1 MKTTGRVPHAGAAVV
16 VALLLGA
23 RPVPAAAAG
32 DHDGCTGFIDEVP
45 VVILTPG
52 TWCLRSDLAFAVDIA
67 EIAIDVQA
75 DGVTIDCHDRRL
87 VGKVGA
93 YPLPRWAIV
102 SYKRATTVRHCYV
115 EAFQIP
121 IETHG
126 NDSIVEF
133 NHVRGARER
142 GILMTG
148 NNGTV
153 RRNVVDK
160 VVGAGGVHSG
170 RAFGISVHGS
180 IDVIDNTVSGVH
192 SAEGSDAW
200 GILAAWNES
209 PDETVIVSGNRVR
222 DVVPS
227 DGGESAG
234 IAVKLDRYVVRGN
247 MVTVPDAGVGVYCQ
261 SGSDGA
267 RLSDNI
273 VIGGTLSP
281 LWSCPESTGNVAKH

>member
-1 MKTTGRVPHAGAAVV
+1 MGAIRSACPFAAVIAAALAS
-16 VALLLGA
+16 VAAG
-23 RPVPAAAAG
+23 PAAAAD
-32 DHDGCTGFIDEVP
+32 DHDSCVGFIDELP
-45 VVILTPG
+45 VVISTQG
-52 TWCLRSDLAFAVDIA
+52 TWCMRGNLTFMVDVADIA
-67 EIAIDVQA
+67 VQVQVP
-75 DGVTIDCHDRRL
+75 GVTIDCQGSRL
-87 VGKVGA
+87 VGKPTSYG
-93 YPLPRWAIV
+93 LPRWAIV
-102 SYKRATTVRHCYV
+102 SYQPATTVRGCDL
-115 EAFQIP
+115 EDFQVP
-121 IETHG
+121 IELRGDHSVAE
-126 NDSIVEF
+126 N

-142 GILMTG
+142 GILLSG
-148 NNGTV
+148 AGGTV
-153 RRNVVDK
+153 RGNVIEK
-160 VVGAGGVHSG
+160 VVGLGGENIG
-170 RAFGISVHGS
+170 WAFGISVFGS
-180 IDVIDNTVSGVH
+180 IDVIDNTVSGVQ

-281 LWSCPESTGNVAKH
+281 LWSCPESTGNVAKN